1 MLDSGVQS
9 VEQAVNTTPVVNEEE
24 VVVELKRNPVSS
36 PAIALKKTASLPNL
50 SALKKQALQP
60 QKPATDEDV
69 KEEEL
74 EGETLDLPIDVEALQ
89 KVWTTLAQSK
99 KEEGRDQLFMLMN
112 QAYEFKEN
120 TILLNLT
127 SPLQED
133 LINEYRTEIVQFLR
147 SNLKNKQ
154 LNITT
159 RLVKAEARKMIY
171 TPQEK
176 FNYLAEKHPA
186 LLVLK
191 DKFSLD
197 PDF

>member
-9 VEQAVNTTPVVNEEE
+9 MEQAVNTTPVVNEGE
-24 VVVELKRNPVSS
+24 VAVEPKRNPVSS

-69 KEEEL
+69 KEEEF
-74 EGETLDLPIDVEALQ
+74 EGETLDLPIAIEALQ
-89 KVWTTLAQSK
+89 KVWTMLAQSK